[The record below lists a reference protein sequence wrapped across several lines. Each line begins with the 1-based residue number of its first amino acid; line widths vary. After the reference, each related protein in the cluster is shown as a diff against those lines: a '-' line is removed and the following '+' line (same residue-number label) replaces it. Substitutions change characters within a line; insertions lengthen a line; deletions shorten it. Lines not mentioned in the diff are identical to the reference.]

1 MKKNLVYNSVKWI
14 SSFFI
19 LLTGLNSTY
28 KWSNN
33 LLQYDV
39 HHSFS
44 PKLTW
49 PDNFTDI
56 GTCFP
61 PFPNTLKI
69 WKWIPL
75 LDKLLIY
82 APYKFQSSLC
92 WWLRFQAI
100 YLHEEKKCA
109 KSVPSICSAGGSELC
124 QNLWTNNSWGRGI
137 EMFSGEW
144 IEMYSTRGG
153 GG

>member
-1 MKKNLVYNSVKWI
+1 MKKNLVYKSVKWI

-33 LLQYDV
+33 LWQYDV

-92 WWLRFQAI
+92 WWLGFQAI
-100 YLHEEKKCA
+100 YLHEA
-109 KSVPSICSAGGSELC
+109 KSVQKSSRKKWKAQICRTQNKTLTRL
-124 QNLWTNNSWGRGI
+124 QNLKSI
-137 EMFSGEW
+137 LEKQ
-144 IEMYSTRGG
+144 
-153 GG
+153 